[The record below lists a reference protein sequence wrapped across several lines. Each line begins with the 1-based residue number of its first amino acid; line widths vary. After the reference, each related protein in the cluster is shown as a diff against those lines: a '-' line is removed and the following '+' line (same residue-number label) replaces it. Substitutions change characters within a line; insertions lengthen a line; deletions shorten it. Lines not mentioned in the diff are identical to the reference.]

1 MKKNLLITALALLF
15 FSVVSHSQ
23 TTQTTKL
30 SVLLLLNQNGG
41 SRNTADGLVA
51 LFADNYSGSI
61 GNEDSYKFTNPDENI
76 AIYRYGK
83 NLSIEGRP
91 HVTSTDTLPF
101 RMWKFRQKSYFL
113 KLAGSN
119 FPVTNSAVLKDAYLK
134 KETSIALSDTTVVAF
149 NITGDS
155 ASFAP
160 DRFSVVLKNIVIPP
174 VSITEFKAYNWYK
187 RIQVAW
193 KSKFEGNVLRYE
205 IEKSTNGT
213 DFNKAAIIAVKE
225 DNVSEEEYSWN
236 DANTI
241 AGNNFYRV
249 KVVEKTGYSQLSS
262 IVAVDNT
269 ISIKKVNIF
278 PNPVKGNLIHLQI
291 DQLEKGTYQVF
302 IYNQQGQR
310 IYTNTISNTD
320 GSISKNIVVDK
331 QLTKG
336 MYTLQLVN
344 GNAVT
349 NKLLVF
355 D

>member
-1 MKKNLLITALALLF
+1 
-15 FSVVSHSQ
+15 
-23 TTQTTKL
+23 
-30 SVLLLLNQNGG
+30 
-41 SRNTADGLVA
+41 
-51 LFADNYSGSI
+51 
-61 GNEDSYKFTNPDENI
+61 
-76 AIYRYGK
+76 
-83 NLSIEGRP
+83 
-91 HVTSTDTLPF
+91 
-101 RMWKFRQKSYFL
+101 
-113 KLAGSN
+113 
-119 FPVTNSAVLKDAYLK
+119 
-134 KETSIALSDTTVVAF
+134 
-149 NITGDS
+149 
-155 ASFAP
+155 
-160 DRFSVVLKNIVIPP
+160 